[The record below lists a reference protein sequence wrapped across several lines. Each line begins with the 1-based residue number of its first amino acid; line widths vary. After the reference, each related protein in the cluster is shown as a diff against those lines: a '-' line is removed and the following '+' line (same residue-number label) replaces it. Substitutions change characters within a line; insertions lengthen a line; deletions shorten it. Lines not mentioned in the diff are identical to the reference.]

1 MRPKRTWA
9 TFPAW
14 AAPAG
19 HRPSSSPV
27 IWQSPS
33 TRTGD
38 EVRRLRLVISGK
50 QLLLLA
56 VAGLLS
62 ASAALAIA
70 ILLFGDFGETEG
82 QILATTALLAGYGL
96 LALPAAMLVDQRKL
110 AGLAVAV
117 LLLAAAGAVLAVAA
131 IWTDEP
137 SDAHGKGIG
146 TISSFLVASSQVSAL
161 ALRRSERDPGLVR
174 GLFAASSV
182 LAAVVAVMI
191 AVLLWAEIDSE
202 RYGRVLA
209 ALVVLDVLAVALQPT
224 LARAR
229 PRGRPIALRLMLEPD
244 ETVDVEVAAPDV
256 ASAAARA
263 IRDAERNGRRVLK
276 LEVTG
281 TREPGSDR

>member
-1 MRPKRTWA
+1 MK
-9 TFPAW
+9 
-14 AAPAG
+14 
-19 HRPSSSPV
+19 
-27 IWQSPS
+27 
-33 TRTGD
+33 
-38 EVRRLRLVISGK
+38 VRRARIVASGK
-50 QLLLLA
+50 QLLLLV

-110 AGLAVAV
+110 VGLAVAV

-146 TISSFLVASSQVSAL
+146 TISAFLVASSQVSAL

-191 AVLLWAEIDSE
+191 AVLLWSEIDSE

-229 PRGRPIALRLMLEPD
+229 PRARPIALRLMLGPG
-244 ETVDVEVAAPDV
+244 ETVEVEVAAPDV

-263 IRDAERNGRRVLK
+263 IRDAERNGRRVSK
-276 LEVTG
+276 LEVIG
-281 TREPGSDR
+281 TPEPGERPMSREVEI